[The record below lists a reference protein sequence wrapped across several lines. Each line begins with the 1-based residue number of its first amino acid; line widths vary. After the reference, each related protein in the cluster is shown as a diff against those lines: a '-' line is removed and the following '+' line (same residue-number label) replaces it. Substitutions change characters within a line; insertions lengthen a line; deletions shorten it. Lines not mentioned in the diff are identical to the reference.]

1 MAISNIVGYFL
12 ATLAPT
18 YATPPTTGGCVVFI
32 SGYTASTLNSTVTDT
47 FGPIIVPAGGCVFTG
62 MTTNELKR
70 LHAVAIRPGYNNVTG
85 FYITGETIN
94 PSLRKVAATTINL
107 LTGAATETSSSKKC
121 PTYEDVGEYASKAGA
136 TVSLTS
142 SQALRCYP
150 KTYYPLFGSTM
161 YTTTVY
167 TNQVPVYSK
176 LYYGCS
182 SNVLSGCSS
191 NCKLDRVICAGDEVI
206 CVSDGDTCLE
216 CSETTI
222 NTGKTGTISITFN
235 TKIDANFISVT
246 GYSDSE
252 NIITTIN
259 GNGWESVMKNGAE
272 YLAITTATSTSNY
285 FSLALVTGVMG
296 PYACKYHGITKFR
309 FSASYGSSTTY
320 ISTTGFSD
328 YIYVDG
334 TTTQSIYVTVST
346 SGFTIS

>member
-62 MTTNELKR
+62 MTTNELKQ

-161 YTTTVY
+161 YTSAVY

-191 NCKLDRVICAGDEVI
+191 NDSTICKLDRLI

-259 GNGWESVMKNGAE
+259 GNGWESVMKNGTE
-272 YLAITTATSTSNY
+272 YLAITDTPTPN
-285 FSLALVTGVMG
+285 FSLGLVTGVMG
-296 PYACKYHGITKFR
+296 PYACKYHGITRFR
-309 FSASYGSSTTY
+309 FRASYGSSTTY

-328 YIYVDG
+328 YISVDG